1 MKKINCGG
9 FYINED
15 DFNISE
21 EGKLS
26 LKTPGPLM
34 LTMVPTSQSNPLQGT
49 WTGATWEEVQS
60 ALMSGRDIVTSIP
73 GFSYFKIDGGAKM
86 GERWDLCVFYI
97 YPIENMLYLIQ
108 SILGEDGTYSS
119 NIFSLI
125 KAN

>member
-21 EGKLS
+21 EGKLN
-26 LKTPGPLM
+26 LKTPGPLI
-34 LTMVPTSQSNPLQGT
+34 LTMVPTSQANPLQGT

-73 GFSYFKIDGGAKM
+73 GFSYVKIDCGAKM
-86 GERWDLCVFYI
+86 GEGWELSALYI
-97 YPIENMLYLIQ
+97 YPIEHTLFLIQ

-119 NIFSLI
+119 NIFSLT